1 MPTARTSV
9 DGSALLSSVPLL
21 DHLKEGAGKACLSI
35 QDSVR
40 LAPKGTSIGPL
51 ALGMRFELYSTVS
64 DRYGRARHRNHKV
77 MVSVRKY
84 FIPLIC
90 ILKLSIPV
98 PAEVVT
104 IQVYSPAWMRTNKPK
119 RSAPVSVTVTPGVL
133 NISPPNNQVKLAG
146 AGVGMPDKKM
156 PTVVPVPKLSDVMT
170 SFSTITL
177 GLPATDRE

>member
-1 MPTARTSV
+1 MASTAV
-9 DGSALLSSVPLL
+9 DGSELINSAPLL
-21 DHLKEGAGKACLSI
+21 DQSKKGAGKAFLSI

-40 LAPKGTSIGPL
+40 LAPRGTSIGPL
-51 ALGMRFELYSTVS
+51 VLCMRFELYSTVS

-90 ILKLSIPV
+90 ILKLSTPV

-104 IQVYSPAWMRTNKPK
+104 IQVYSPAWMRPNEPK
-119 RSAPVSVTVTPGVL
+119 RSALVSVTVTPGVL
-133 NISPPNNQVKLAG
+133 NISPPNNQVTLAG

-156 PTVVPVPKLSDVMT
+156 PTVVPVPKLSDTMT